1 MLDVHRPIECNF
13 TKRIVNIPWEASILL
28 QLILGTWTIHV
39 KGTRYNKC
47 QTFYHS
53 NNNKNPHNLSSKL
66 KVKSYD
72 NGKVA
77 PWGLSLCMWKIGRQT
92 MYFDDFTNSLEHIF
106 GSLLYNNM
114 MNSTMFIFNISNEVP
129 LCSKNLCHR
138 TLVAILFTTSFRFK
152 FANFNRC
159 GYNYNSVPV
168 TISCDNIFSSWK

>member
-1 MLDVHRPIECNF
+1 MLKVQDTTSAKLLMFLSFKQQQKSTQFVHKKF
-13 TKRIVNIPWEASILL
+13 
-28 QLILGTWTIHV
+28 
-39 KGTRYNKC
+39 
-47 QTFYHS
+47 
-53 NNNKNPHNLSSKL
+53 

-77 PWGLSLCMWKIGRQT
+77 PQGLSLCMWQIGRQT
-92 MYFDDFTNSLEHIF
+92 MSVDNFTNSLEHILV
-106 GSLLYNNM
+106 SLLYNNM
-114 MNSTMFIFNISNEVP
+114 LNSTMFIFNISNEVP

>member
-1 MLDVHRPIECNF
+1 MLKVQD
-13 TKRIVNIPWEASILL
+13 TTSDKLL
-28 QLILGTWTIHV
+28 
-39 KGTRYNKC
+39 K
-47 QTFYHS
+47 F
-53 NNNKNPHNLSSKL
+53 LSFKQQQKSTQFVLKKL
-66 KVKSYD
+66 KVKSYN

-77 PWGLSLCMWKIGRQT
+77 PWGLSLCMWKVGRQT
-92 MYFDDFTNSLEHIF
+92 MSVDNFTNSIAYIF
-106 GSLLYNNM
+106 RSLLYNNM
-114 MNSTMFIFNISNEVP
+114 FNSTMFIFNISNEVP